1 VNRETVNREQMG
13 SETVNRE
20 TVNREQMVNETVNR
34 ETVNRELEKSPITH
48 HASPIT
54 THASPITHNDSWS
67 TIITPKSSFFRLNL
81 KELWEFRD
89 LVYMFVKRD
98 ITSIYKQTILGPLW
112 FFIQPIMTT
121 LMFLLVF
128 GHIAKIP
135 TDGIPQVLFYMNGI
149 ILWNYF
155 STCLTSTSNTF
166 VGNAHLFK
174 KVYFS
179 RLTVPV
185 SQVISALVRF
195 FIQFAL
201 FLTAITIYYFRGM
214 VITPN
219 LFALFA
225 LPLFVLQMSLL
236 GLGIGLIITSL
247 TTKYRDMTYLVTF
260 GVQLWMYATPI
271 VYPLSM
277 VPGKWRLIYMLNPV
291 VPVLEGFK
299 HAFFSTGFPAIHE
312 YLISIAVTVF
322 LLFAGI
328 LVFNLVEKDF
338 VDTV

>member
-1 VNRETVNREQMG
+1 MTPNKIKSQG
-13 SETVNRE
+13 KG
-20 TVNREQMVNETVNR
+20 
-34 ETVNRELEKSPITH
+34 EKSFAPTE
-48 HASPIT
+48 
-54 THASPITHNDSWS
+54 WS

-112 FFIQPIMTT
+112 FFIQPLFTT
-121 LMFLLVF
+121 LMFLFVF

-135 TDGIPQVLFYMNGI
+135 TDGVPQVLFYMCGI

-155 STCLTSTSNTF
+155 STCLTTTANTF
-166 VGNAHLFK
+166 TGNAYLFS

-179 RLTVPV
+179 RLAIPV
-185 SQVISALVRF
+185 SLVISALIRL
-195 FIQFAL
+195 FIQFGL
-201 FLTAITIYYFRGM
+201 FFVVILIYLFRGFEIAPSLSM
-214 VITPN
+214 A
-219 LFALFA
+219 F
-225 LPLFVLQMSLL
+225 LPLFVVQVALL

-271 VYPLSM
+271 VYPLSI
-277 VPGKWRLIYMLNPV
+277 VPGKWRMIYMLNPV
-291 VPVLEGFK
+291 VPVMEGFK
-299 HAFFSTGFPAIHE
+299 HAFFSTGFPSFFE
-312 YLISIAVTVF
+312 YGLSIAITVV

-328 LVFNLVEKDF
+328 LVFNLVEKNF

>member
-1 VNRETVNREQMG
+1 VRSEKGKSETESSNG
-13 SETVNRE
+13 SEGTW
-20 TVNREQMVNETVNR
+20 T
-34 ETVNRELEKSPITH
+34 
-48 HASPIT
+48 
-54 THASPITHNDSWS
+54 
-67 TIITPKSSFFRLNL
+67 TIITPKTSIFRLNL
-81 KELWEFRD
+81 KELWDYRD

-98 ITSIYKQTILGPLW
+98 VTAVYKQTILGPLW
-112 FFIQPIMTT
+112 FFIQPLMTT

-135 TDGIPQVLFYMNGI
+135 TDGVPQVLFYMNGI

-155 STCLTSTSNTF
+155 STCLTNTSNTF

-179 RLTVPV
+179 RLTIPV
-185 SQVISALVRF
+185 SLVFSALIKF
-195 FIQFAL
+195 FIQFGL
-201 FLTAITIYYFRGM
+201 FFIILLIYFIRGM
-214 VITPN
+214 SVTPSYW
-219 LFALFA
+219 AMMMT
-225 LPLFVLQMSLL
+225 PLFILQMMLL

-247 TTKYRDMTYLVTF
+247 TTKYRDMSYLVGF

-277 VPGKWRLIYMLNPV
+277 VPGKWRMIYMLNPV

-299 HAFFSTGFPAIHE
+299 HAFFSTGFPSLIE
-312 YLISIAVTVF
+312 YGISIAATIF
-322 LLFAGI
+322 LLLSGI
-328 LVFNLVEKDF
+328 IVFNLVEKDF